1 MTFMKLKQAVKVVQN
16 EIQQSEATVS
26 RKVELLPSLG
36 GWRVVQLVNPVDSTA
51 YFIEDVC

>member
-36 GWRVVQLVNPVDSTA
+36 GWRVVQLVNPVDATA